1 MPPKNKPRS
10 RSRTTDEKPSRVP
23 RSVKLLIVSMI
34 LLGVGGAAGV
44 KFLQSTRGGVFLVDH
59 GFEEPY
65 ARVQREVGIA
75 LKRAL
80 EAHGLRKR
88 IRAEGAAVPSSS
100 RPPGTPIEWSIACDD
115 STDFLRV
122 NVSLTEAIEALGA
135 EVRESEQ
142 FDHGRTLVFQV
153 GTHTTDTHRLT
164 LRRLS
169 ASELQAAIPPT
180 ERLPKVAIV
189 IDDFGYSDGGIPR
202 EVLDLDM
209 PLTVAILPGLRHS
222 HDVLALAKK
231 SHRCVLLHLPM
242 EGSDPRNNDVE
253 PITNTMSDDEIASF
267 VRAYLESLPGV
278 DGVNNH
284 MGSVATADARV
295 MGAVMGALEGRG
307 LFFLDSLTSPKSV
320 AYNTAVA
327 AGLRAASN
335 TMFLDDHTD
344 RQDDVASRLHT
355 LVETARTRG
364 HAIGIGHP
372 HPWTFEALRD
382 NLDYLETA
390 GVELVTVC
398 DIVHVASHDST
409 RTRTHTR

>member
-1 MPPKNKPRS
+1 MPPKTKPRS
-10 RSRTTDEKPSRVP
+10 RSRTADERSARVP
-23 RSVKLLIVSMI
+23 RRVKLLIVSLI

-44 KFLQSTRGGVFLVDH
+44 KFLQSTRGGVFLVDQ
-59 GFEEPY
+59 GFDEPY
-65 ARVQREVGIA
+65 ARVQRDVGIA

-80 EAHGLRKR
+80 EPYGLRRR
-88 IRAEGAAVPSSS
+88 IRTTDTPVPTTS
-100 RPPGTPIEWSIACDD
+100 RPPGTPIEWSIPCDD
-115 STDFLRV
+115 STDLLRV

-142 FDHGRTLVFQV
+142 FDHGRTLRFQV

-164 LRRLS
+164 LRRLRP
-169 ASELQAAIPPT
+169 AELRAAMPPA
-180 ERLPKVAIV
+180 EQLPRVAIV

-202 EVLDLDM
+202 EVLDLDL

-222 HDVLALAKK
+222 QDVLALAKK
-231 SHRCVLLHLPM
+231 GHRCVMLHLPM
-242 EGSDPRNNDVE
+242 EGSEPRNNDIE
-253 PITNTMSDDEIASF
+253 PVTHTMSDAEIASI

-284 MGSVATADARV
+284 LGSIATADARV
-295 MGAVMGALEGRG
+295 MGAVVKALEGRG

-327 AGLRAASN
+327 AGLSAASN
-335 TMFLDDHTD
+335 TMFLDDQTD
-344 RQDDVASRLHT
+344 RRDDVASRLHA

-390 GVELVTVC
+390 GIELVTVC
-398 DIVHVASHDST
+398 DIVRAAPRDSA
-409 RTRTHTR
+409 H

>member
-10 RSRTTDEKPSRVP
+10 RTRTAVEKPARVP
-23 RSVKLLIVSMI
+23 RSVKLLIVS
-34 LLGVGGAAGV
+34 LVVLGVGGAAGV
-44 KFLQSTRGGVFLVDH
+44 KFLQSTRGGVFLVDQ
-59 GFEEPY
+59 GFDEPY
-65 ARVQREVGIA
+65 ARVQREVGVA

-80 EAHGLRKR
+80 AAHGLRKR

-100 RPPGTPIEWSIACDD
+100 GAPGTPAEWSIACDD
-115 STDFLRV
+115 SIDLLRV
-122 NVSLTEAIEALGA
+122 NVSLTEAIEAIGA
-135 EVRESEQ
+135 EVRASEQ
-142 FDHGRTLVFQV
+142 FDHGHTLSFQV
-153 GTHTTDTHRLT
+153 GTRTRDTHRLT
-164 LRRLS
+164 LRRL
-169 ASELQAAIPPT
+169 APAELQAAIPPP

-202 EVLDLDM
+202 EVLDLDL

-222 HDVLALAKK
+222 HDVLTLAKK

-242 EGSDPRNNDVE
+242 EGSEPRNHDVE
-253 PITNTMSDDEIASF
+253 PITQTMSDAEIASF

-295 MGAVMGALEGRG
+295 MGAVMGALEGSG

-327 AGLRAASN
+327 AGVRAASN
-335 TMFLDDHTD
+335 SMFLDDHTD
-344 RQDDVASRLHT
+344 RQDDVAARLHT
-355 LVETARTRG
+355 LVETARARG
-364 HAIGIGHP
+364 QAIGIGHP

-398 DIVHVASHDST
+398 DIVRGAPGDSA
-409 RTRTHTR
+409 R